1 MEKNLGVPDNWKD
14 LYFHL
19 TDEDLGVIG
28 GEKNVPRT
36 YEALCKLGQKFLPV
50 SFRNEKGELVIG
62 KVHWID
68 TFFYNEVTKM
78 YDVRVSPEIMPYLIS
93 QFSGDFRYVDS
104 EVEQTG
110 TVYKKRVLPI
120 AMDKFRRIFNLDEVR
135 DARTNRVITPATYVN
150 FKNMRTN
157 ILDVAQSELYNLYL
171 CHHSNVWFDY
181 QPGPKKGRGGKV
193 SSVYI
198 FIYTRDFPKN
208 GLDRPWQDGDEPLSP
223 FEKFAL
229 PIPKVSP
236 QQRIKE
242 NLWYDLPDDTQE
254 RAVEA
259 LLSHYMMA
267 DELKYYMR
275 QITVVAHNHKD
286 SWVQVIQVIKDKE
299 RQPKFQEGTDAF
311 KHKCITEFALKKN
324 LQVFGWSLE
333 PMPKVRRTK
342 KATLEQDL
350 FRT

>member
-1 MEKNLGVPDNWKD
+1 
-14 LYFHL
+14 
-19 TDEDLGVIG
+19 
-28 GEKNVPRT
+28 
-36 YEALCKLGQKFLPV
+36 
-50 SFRNEKGELVIG
+50 
-62 KVHWID
+62 
-68 TFFYNEVTKM
+68 
-78 YDVRVSPEIMPYLIS
+78 
-93 QFSGDFRYVDS
+93 
-104 EVEQTG
+104 
-110 TVYKKRVLPI
+110 
-120 AMDKFRRIFNLDEVR
+120 MDKFRRIFNLDEVR

-229 PIPKVSP
+229 PMPKVSP

-275 QITVVAHNHKD
+275 QITVVARNHKD

-342 KATLEQDL
+342 KSTLEQDL